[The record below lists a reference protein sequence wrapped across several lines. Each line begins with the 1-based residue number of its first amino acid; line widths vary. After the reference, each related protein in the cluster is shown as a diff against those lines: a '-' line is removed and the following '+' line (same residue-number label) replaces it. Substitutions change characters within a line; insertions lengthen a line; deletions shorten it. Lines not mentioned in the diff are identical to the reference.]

1 MKAQKKLTVGVAVA
15 IVAVLVASQSVNQ
28 AAVTEKVKY
37 EQIKVKPQPSYSNE
51 DVELLM
57 NANHWSRQ
65 EALRVLELSENA
77 LAIKQ

>member
-37 EQIKVKPQPSYSNE
+37 EQIKVPQPSYSNE

>member
-15 IVAVLVASQSVNQ
+15 IVAVLVASQSVNP

-37 EQIKVKPQPSYSNE
+37 ERIKVKPQPSYSNE

-65 EALRVLELSENA
+65 EAIKVLALSDNA
-77 LAIKQ
+77 WATKK